1 MLSCESL
8 TITAI
13 DFKTHIDVWSNKL
26 VEYLMLKVFGYPT
39 YNRVSEGK
47 LEPRSK
53 KGFFMDYEDGV
64 KGFQVGSPYEK
75 GHSE

>member
-13 DFKTHIDVWSNKL
+13 DFKTPIEL
-26 VEYLMLKVFGYPT
+26 FGYPT